1 MVQFWKDSLNIS
13 LYRIHFGGS
22 WMSTSCEYVAKH
34 FLPLYRAFVAK
45 ELIEHY
51 GYTQV
56 QAAEK
61 LGTTQPAVSQY
72 LSAKRG
78 RKASSNYDEVEPLMK
93 AVAAE
98 AAESVAK
105 TKMTPEEFSDSFCD
119 LCRKLQKDGKIPKP
133 RRRTKKK

>member
-1 MVQFWKDSLNIS
+1 L
-13 LYRIHFGGS
+13 
-22 WMSTSCEYVAKH
+22 STSCEYIARH

-45 ELIEHY
+45 ELIEKY
-51 GYTQV
+51 GYTQE

-61 LGTTQPAVSQY
+61 LGTTQPAISQY

-78 RKASSNYDEVEPLMK
+78 RKGNSNYDEVEPLVK
-93 AVAAE
+93 ALAAE

-119 LCRKLQKDGKIPKP
+119 LCKKLRKAGKIPKS

>member
-1 MVQFWKDSLNIS
+1 
-13 LYRIHFGGS
+13 
-22 WMSTSCEYVAKH
+22 MSTSCEYVAKH

-45 ELIEHY
+45 ELIENY

-78 RKASSNYDEVEPLMK
+78 RNVSSDYDEVEPLVK

-119 LCRKLQKDGKIPKP
+119 LCRKLQKDGKIPNP
-133 RRRTKKK
+133 RRTRRTKKK